1 MDNLFGGLVANKSGK
16 LQGSGQNPTT
26 IGNMG
31 NSRARITARMVL
43 PTEISAQQII
53 NQEREMGEVNA
64 ELELAKTLVSNQ
76 EKLLGKAVDLHSLN
90 TQWAS
95 ATMKADQRLREIEAD
110 HQQQVSRY
118 ALGAATTQAYT
129 DGYTE
134 AYQMSAE
141 IFGNAI

>member
-1 MDNLFGGLVANKSGK
+1 MENFIKGIVADKSGK
-16 LQGSGQNPTT
+16 LVGSGQNPTT

-31 NSRARITARMVL
+31 NSKARITAKMQL

-53 NQEREMGEVNA
+53 NQEREMGQVDG
-64 ELELAKTLVSNQ
+64 ELELAKTIVSNQ
-76 EKLLGKAVDLHSLN
+76 EKLLNKAVDLHSLN

-95 ATMKADQRLREIEAD
+95 ATMKADQRLREIEAG

-141 IFGNAI
+141 IFG